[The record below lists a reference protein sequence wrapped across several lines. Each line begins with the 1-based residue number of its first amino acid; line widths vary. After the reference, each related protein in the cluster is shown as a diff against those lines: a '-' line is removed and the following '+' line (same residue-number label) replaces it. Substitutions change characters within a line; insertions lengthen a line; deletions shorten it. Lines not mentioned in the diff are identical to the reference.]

1 MATTKQH
8 DENWSKNKLKKLLA
22 DNGVFSVPIAAN
34 GMGVSGISDRLGVK
48 DGVFIAIEVKRPG
61 RRGEANRGASALQVK
76 FLYQVS
82 EHGGIGFVFDGED
95 DDVEKLLDV
104 IAYPQKCMGYNN
116 LELDYWKKK

>member
-8 DENWSKNKLKKLLA
+8 DENWAKNRLKKLLA

-61 RRGEANRGASALQVK
+61 RRGETNRGASALQVK
-76 FLYQVS
+76 FLNQVS

-95 DDVEKLLDV
+95 DDVEKLEDV
-104 IAYPQKCMGYNN
+104 IAYPDGHTGYNN

>member
-1 MATTKQH
+1 MATKQH

-22 DNGVFSVPIAAN
+22 DHGVFSVPIAAN

-61 RRGEANRGASALQVK
+61 RRGEANRGCSALQVK
-76 FLYQVS
+76 FLQQIT
-82 EHGGIGFVFDGED
+82 EKGGIGFVFDGED
-95 DDVEKLLDV
+95 DDAEKLLDW
-104 IAYPQKCMGYNN
+104 IEYPAQHLGFNN